1 MASNS
6 SANELRQHAET
17 FRRWAEETDSPD
29 MREAFLSLAAGLA
42 DRLGSSEPPRPGVVH
57 SATSLSPRKVLA
69 MRGRLNLRRLESR
82 SLTSDTSNFPTA
94 RLRPE
99 WGLDGKE
106 KQGRFAEES

>member
-6 SANELRQHAET
+6 SANELRQHAEI

-42 DRLGSSEPPRPGVVH
+42 DRLAYSGPGAIQ
-57 SATSLSPRKVLA
+57 SATSLSPRNVLM

-82 SLTSDTSNFPTA
+82 SLTSEDHNFPTP
-94 RLRPE
+94 RLRRE
-99 WGLDGKE
+99 GGLDRKE
-106 KQGRFAEES
+106 KQGRFAEQN